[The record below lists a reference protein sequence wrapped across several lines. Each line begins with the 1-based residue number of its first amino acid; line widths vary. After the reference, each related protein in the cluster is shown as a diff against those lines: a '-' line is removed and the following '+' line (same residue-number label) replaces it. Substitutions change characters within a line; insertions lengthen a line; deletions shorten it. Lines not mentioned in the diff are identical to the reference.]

1 MMLSGDEIQ
10 NGFTGSWRLM
20 FGNSDGL
27 RLLDLSADGFW
38 NSFFAMIVAAPPLF
52 LGWLAYGND
61 LAQADPGISRTA
73 LLPRLAI
80 VDSAMWI
87 VPIVLLA
94 LAVKPLGISDRFS
107 AYVVASN
114 WGTAVVTW
122 LTVPLPILRLFV
134 PGADDLFILLGL
146 MLHIATLVLGWRLTN
161 ASIGRGAGIATA
173 VFVAM
178 YAVSFILLILL
189 QTVLAIPSLPS
200 PS

>member
-20 FGNSDGL
+20 FGNPDGL

-122 LTVPLPILRLFV
+122 ITVPLPILRLFV

-146 MLHIATLVLGWRLTN
+146 MPRWCSDG
-161 ASIGRGAGIATA
+161 G
-173 VFVAM
+173 
-178 YAVSFILLILL
+178 
-189 QTVLAIPSLPS
+189 
-200 PS
+200 